1 MSNALYEISEQYKA
15 LLELSDEIPEDAFR
29 DTLEAIEGE
38 FDLKADNIACVI
50 KDLEGYAQSVKDEIE
65 RLEKKRTS
73 AFRRIENL
81 KNYLFEQMQAVG
93 KIKILSPR
101 NTITIK
107 KKPVSVKLSPD
118 FIEWA
123 QSHTRDDL
131 LRYKLPEAD
140 KSAIKMALENGEVI
154 PAELVTGERLDL
166 K

>member
-15 LLELSDEIPEDAFR
+15 LMEMADDIPEDALR
-29 DTLEAIEGE
+29 DTLEAIEE
-38 FDLKADNIACVI
+38 SFNDKADSIACVI
-50 KDLEGYAQSVKDEIE
+50 KELRNFADDIKKETEM
-65 RLEKKRTS
+65 LEKKRNSTM
-73 AFRRIENL
+73 RRIDSL
-81 KNYLFEQMQAVG
+81 KHYLFEQMQAIG
-93 KIKILSPR
+93 KIKILTPR